1 MKHLGVLLLPPGW
14 DATPS
19 QGYPQQY
26 VAGTHLSIWVK
37 RDKVEYTSL
46 SKETTRQA
54 RLEPRTSRSRVRGV
68 NHSATHASTKNSRN
82 IASLLHAFNVIA
94 WLEVFILLN
103 KNALK
108 RVKSSLLGGER
119 GLF

>member
-1 MKHLGVLLLPPGW
+1 M
-14 DATPS
+14 
-19 QGYPQQY
+19 
-26 VAGTHLSIWVK
+26 
-37 RDKVEYTSL
+37 
-46 SKETTRQA
+46 SKETARQA

-68 NHSATHASTKNSRN
+68 NHSATHASTKTSRN

-108 RVKSSLLGGER
+108 RVKSSLLGVKEAS
-119 GLF
+119 FSKEI

>member
-1 MKHLGVLLLPPGW
+1 MKHLGVLLFPPGW

-26 VAGTHLSIWVK
+26 VAGTHLSTWVK
-37 RDKVEYTSL
+37 
-46 SKETTRQA
+46 KE
-54 RLEPRTSRSRVRGV
+54 S
-68 NHSATHASTKNSRN
+68 HASTKNSRN

-108 RVKSSLLGGER
+108 RVKSSLLGGEEAS
-119 GLF
+119 FSKEI